1 MAKEVEVDWMAVAIK
16 LVLKG
21 DDLKAG
27 QAFEKAIQQ
36 VKEKQHEKR
45 QKFLAV
51 CATSN
56 TKH

>member
-1 MAKEVEVDWMAVAIK
+1 MVKEVEVDWMAVAIK
-16 LVLKG
+16 LIFKG
-21 DDLKAG
+21 DDLKAA

-51 CATSN
+51 CPTSN